1 MKFLFV
7 FLMGVATF
15 VSFDIKADE
24 QPKQDNVLHIYSSR
38 HYNTDEALYENFTN
52 ETGIKIERV
61 DGKGDALISRLKQEG
76 EKTPADLFITVDAGR
91 LWRAQNAGL
100 FQPIDSDIL
109 DLRIPEYFQ
118 DVQKEWYGFSS
129 RARVIVVNEDN
140 ITEGEINTYEDLTNP
155 KWKEN
160 ICIRTSSNIYNVSLM
175 ASMIAIKGKDEASDW
190 AEALQSNLARKPQGG
205 DTDQIK
211 AVSAGVCDIA
221 VVNSY
226 YFYRLARSEK
236 QQDRDI
242 IKGLKVIYPNQ
253 NTTGTH
259 VNISGAGVLKHADNK
274 DAAINFLEYLTTNE
288 AQKYFADGNN
298 EYPVVNDIDYAAKA
312 FLDNDFKKQ
321 EVNVSLFG
329 KHQKDAMM
337 VFDMIAFP

>member
-1 MKFLFV
+1 M
-7 FLMGVATF
+7 
-15 VSFDIKADE
+15 
-24 QPKQDNVLHIYSSR
+24 HIYSSR
-38 HYNTDEALYENFTN
+38 HYNTDEALYKNFTDA
-52 ETGIKIERV
+52 TGIKIERV
-61 DGKGDALISRLKQEG
+61 DGKGDALISRLNQEG
-76 EKTPADLFITVDAGR
+76 AKTPADLFITVDAGR

-109 DLRIPEYFQ
+109 NSEIPEYFQ

-129 RARVIVVNEDN
+129 RARVIVINENN
-140 ITEGEINTYEDLTNP
+140 IPKGTIETYEDLVDP
-155 KWKEN
+155 KWKDK

-175 ASMIAIKGKDEASDW
+175 ASLIAINGKDDASNW
-190 AEALQSNLARKPQGG
+190 AKGVQKNLARKPQGG

-211 AVSAGVCDIA
+211 AVSAGICDIA

-226 YFYRLARSEK
+226 YFYRLARSGK
-236 QQDRDI
+236 QEDRDV

-253 NTTGTH
+253 KTTGTH
-259 VNISGAGVLKHADNK
+259 VNISGAGVLKYADNK
-274 DAAINFLEYLTTNE
+274 EAAIQFLEYLTTDD

-312 FLDNDFKKQ
+312 FLDNDFKMQ
-321 EVNVSLFG
+321 EMNVSLFG

-337 VFDMIAFP
+337 AFDMISFP